1 MKTLLILGAIEAFC
15 DIIEEAKKM
24 GIKTVVCDYFP
35 DAPGKKNADFSYDIS
50 TTDIDEVEKIAKKHS
65 VDGIMCAFSD
75 RNIPTCYELSKR
87 LGLPTYYTKEAIDI
101 VTDKINMKDHF
112 KKHGFPILNYKIIN
126 REFSDNEI
134 SHFDF
139 PVVIKPIDASGSKG
153 VIVCNTVEDVRAS
166 FEESA
171 KHSANHKD
179 EVIVEEYYPVDEI
192 SITAWVKN
200 GKSYVTNIY
209 DVIKNFGKN
218 VVLSGVAFPS
228 KYSKGN
234 IEKFKKLV
242 QELTDSLEI
251 KEGPVTVQCF
261 IGERGLKV
269 SEYIFR
275 LTGVSTYKY
284 TLHLGG
290 PNFARMVIDYAV
302 GNSIDYQNLE
312 TFSFVE
318 KNTVFQYRVYAV
330 KPGKIFF
337 DFTEDSIKK
346 AIPECS
352 YCKIYSQSG
361 VEFSSVPTGGKVV
374 AVVYCDVTDPLNE
387 DTSLEHFVDALR
399 EHAVIYNENGE
410 KVSNVNKPDKKVTWY
425 CHDLKI

>member
-1 MKTLLILGAIEAFC
+1 MLHLTLIR
-15 DIIEEAKKM
+15 KW
-24 GIKTVVCDYFP
+24 
-35 DAPGKKNADFSYDIS
+35 KNADYTIGQLY
-50 TTDIDEVEKIAKKHS
+50 A
-65 VDGIMCAFSD
+65 GG
-75 RNIPTCYELSKR
+75 R
-87 LGLPTYYTKEAIDI
+87 LI
-101 VTDKINMKDHF
+101 
-112 KKHGFPILNYKIIN
+112 
-126 REFSDNEI
+126 
-134 SHFDF
+134 
-139 PVVIKPIDASGSKG
+139 
-153 VIVCNTVEDVRAS
+153 CNTVEDVRAS